1 MITASAQETA
11 SLSTDVV
18 PRFRLEPTDKVTIN
32 GVDYV
37 PKSADDFGHVL
48 RRLDNPDMCESFTHA
63 QIDELRKEDGWA
75 HCRGF
80 FTSSKAQL
88 RSARPETL
96 LSDLPSKQLQR
107 VLFRKTFCDEFL
119 RMEADGLASRSDA
132 SMKEAIRSIVANMVT
147 SELSDGR
154 CGSEDVNLKRPPS
167 PRSLRRWIDAYA
179 ACAWEPIALSHNYG
193 RSGNRLPRFGKEER
207 DLMQEYADMYASRL
221 QPSKKSLL
229 TDLHGEIKK
238 LNKQRQIAGE
248 RLLRL
253 PSRAAFERVIESL
266 DPFHVYAGRNSPEA
280 ARKKFFL
287 VQNGLCVTRPLER
300 IELDENMIPL
310 QTLLTDAKL
319 WHRLTPKQQ
328 AEVERRRLWV
338 STAIDTATRCCL
350 AALIVEN
357 PSEASAI
364 ATLEMAVNDKS
375 AYASAAGCVTP
386 WDQCGTP
393 ECIANDAGAGYK
405 SYGYRAA
412 ACDLGADLMFPTTGT
427 PQMRG
432 KQERFYRTI
441 HTGFFSR
448 LDGRTFENVVAKG
461 NYDSEANSDL
471 DASEIGQ
478 ITVRYLVDVYHNT
491 PHSGLAGE
499 TPRNAWLRLTKIFP
513 VIPPPDKEVNRHI
526 FGLTHEAR
534 IGNRG
539 VRFLGLYY
547 RSQELQRLR
556 RKTGMKPVLV
566 RVDRTD
572 LSRISVRPKPGLNI
586 ASDQGWI
593 TVDCLT
599 SGFEGVSVDHWM
611 RTARIIRKN
620 NAEMAK
626 VSEAVVHQ
634 ALRDIDEFS
643 RMAAKRA
650 GIASRF
656 LTSEDFKKFDRDV
669 FRNLEF
675 VRGPE
680 NAPGVL
686 EPSDEGAGD
695 VVEVEIGG
703 AAPTAELP
711 DEDGDDAWFVE
722 D

>member
-1 MITASAQETA
+1 MNTPTPQEAASV
-11 SLSTDVV
+11 STDVV

-48 RRLDNPDMCESFTHA
+48 RRLDNSEMCESFTHA

-80 FTSSKAQL
+80 FSSSKAQL
-88 RSARPETL
+88 RTVRPETL

-107 VLFRKTFCDEFL
+107 LLFRKTFCDEFL

-132 SMKEAIRSIVANMVT
+132 SMKGAIRSIFANIVT
-147 SELSDGR
+147 SALSDGR

-167 PRSLRRWIDAYA
+167 PRSLRRWLDPYA
-179 ACAWEPIALSHNYG
+179 ACAWDPIALSHNYG

-207 DLMQEYADMYASRL
+207 DLMQEYADMYAGRL
-221 QPSKKSLL
+221 QPSKKKLL
-229 TDLHGEIKK
+229 SDLHGKIKE

-248 RLLRL
+248 RLLKL

-280 ARKKFFL
+280 ARKKFFV
-287 VQNGLCVTRPLER
+287 VQNGLSVTRPLER

-319 WHRLTPKQQ
+319 WHRLTPKEQ
-328 AEVERRRLWV
+328 AEVERRRLWL

-393 ECIANDAGAGYK
+393 ECIANDVGAGYK
-405 SYGYRAA
+405 SFGYRAA

-448 LDGRTFENVVAKG
+448 LNGRTFENVVAKG
-461 NYDSEANSDL
+461 NYDCAANSDS
-471 DASEIGQ
+471 DPSEMGQ
-478 ITVRYLVDVYHNT
+478 LLVRYLVDVYHNT
-491 PHSGLAGE
+491 PHSGLGGE

-526 FGLTHEAR
+526 FGLTQESR
-534 IGNRG
+534 IGNHG
-539 VRFLGLYY
+539 VRVLGLYY
-547 RSQELQRLR
+547 QSQELQRLR
-556 RKTGMKPVLV
+556 RTTGMKPVLV
-566 RVDRTD
+566 RIDRTD

-593 TVDCLT
+593 SVDCLT
-599 SGFEGVSVDHWM
+599 SGLEGVSVDHWM
-611 RTARIIRKN
+611 RAARIIRKN
-620 NAEMAK
+620 NADMAK

-634 ALRDIDEFS
+634 ALRDIAEFS

-650 GIASRF
+650 GIASP
-656 LTSEDFKKFDRDV
+656 LYTSQERERFDRDV
-669 FRNLEF
+669 VRNFEF
-675 VRGPE
+675 VRGSE
-680 NAPGVL
+680 NAPAVL
-686 EPSDEGAGD
+686 EPSDDVA
-695 VVEVEIGG
+695 VVEGEIEGL
-703 AAPTAELP
+703 AQPKELP
-711 DEDGDDAWFVE
+711 DDGDDDTWFVE

>member
-1 MITASAQETA
+1 MNTPTTQEAA

-18 PRFRLEPTDKVTIN
+18 PRFRFEPTDKVTIN

-37 PKSADDFGHVL
+37 PKCADDFGHVL
-48 RRLDNPDMCESFTHA
+48 RRLDNSEMCESFTHS

-80 FTSSKAQL
+80 FSYSKAQL
-88 RSARPETL
+88 RTVRPETL

-119 RMEADGLASRSDA
+119 RMEADGRTSRSDA
-132 SMKEAIRSIVANMVT
+132 SMKEAIRSIFANIVT

-167 PRSLRRWIDAYA
+167 PRSLRRWLGSYA
-179 ACAWEPIALSHNYG
+179 ACAWDPIALSHDYG
-193 RSGNRLPRFGKEER
+193 HSGNRLPRFGKEER

-221 QPSKKSLL
+221 QPSKKTLL
-229 TDLHGEIKK
+229 SDLHGKINE

-248 RLLRL
+248 RLLKL
-253 PSRAAFERVIESL
+253 PSRAAFERVIENL

-280 ARKKFFL
+280 ARKKFF
-287 VQNGLCVTRPLER
+287 VVHNGLSVTRPLER

-310 QTLLTDAKL
+310 QTLLTDTRL
-319 WHRLTPKQQ
+319 WHRLTPKEQ
-328 AEVERRRLWV
+328 AKVERRRLWL

-393 ECIANDAGAGYK
+393 ECIANDVGAGYK
-405 SYGYRAA
+405 SFGYRAA

-441 HTGFFSR
+441 HTGFFSK

-461 NYDSEANSDL
+461 NYDCEANADL
-471 DASEIGQ
+471 DASEVGRLL
-478 ITVRYLVDVYHNT
+478 VRYLVDVYHNT
-491 PHSGLAGE
+491 PHSGLGGE

-526 FGLTHEAR
+526 FGLTQESR
-534 IGNRG
+534 IGNHG
-539 VRFLGLYY
+539 VRVLGLYFQ
-547 RSQELQRLR
+547 SQELQRLR
-556 RKTGMKPVLV
+556 RTTGMKPVLV
-566 RVDRTD
+566 RIDRTD
-572 LSRISVRPKPGLNI
+572 LSRISVRPKPSLNI

-593 TVDCLT
+593 SVDCLT
-599 SGFEGVSVDHWM
+599 SGLEGVSVDHWM
-611 RTARIIRKN
+611 RAARIIRKN
-620 NAEMAK
+620 HADMAK

-634 ALRDIDEFS
+634 ALREIAEFS
-643 RMAAKRA
+643 RMAAKRT
-650 GIASRF
+650 GIASP
-656 LTSEDFKKFDRDV
+656 LYTSQDRERFDRDV
-669 FRNLEF
+669 ARNFEL
-675 VRGPE
+675 VRGSE
-680 NAPGVL
+680 NAPAVL
-686 EPSDEGAGD
+686 EPSDDVA
-695 VVEVEIGG
+695 VVEGVIEG
-703 AAPTAELP
+703 PTQPRELL
-711 DEDGDDAWFVE
+711 DDGDDDTWFVE